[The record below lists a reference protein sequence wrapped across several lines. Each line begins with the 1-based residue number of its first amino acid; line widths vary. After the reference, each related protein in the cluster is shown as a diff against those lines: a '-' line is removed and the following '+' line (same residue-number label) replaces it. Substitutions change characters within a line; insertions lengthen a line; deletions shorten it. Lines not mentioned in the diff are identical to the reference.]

1 MTIETKTVAAK
12 AEFVRF
18 VEGYGMVVS
27 NGAGK
32 KVKVPVSA
40 LKSFADEG
48 LIAAPKGSKN
58 AEDAEDA
65 DADNDGGE
73 DEAPPA

>member
-32 KVKVPVSA
+32 KVKVPVTA
-40 LKSFADEG
+40 LQAFADEG
-48 LIAAPKGSKN
+48 LIAAPKGGKK
-58 AEDAEDA
+58 AEADEDA

-73 DEAPPA
+73 DEAPAA